1 LLTAEEQEDHGGKRR
16 AHMPTKRNI
25 LVKDSEKFGGK
36 FVATRSFKNKKV
48 VSHGTDPT
56 KVFNEAKEKGVR
68 DPVVFYVPQKNIT
81 QIY

>member
-1 LLTAEEQEDHGGKRR
+1 
-16 AHMPTKRNI
+16 MSTKTNV

-36 FVATRSFKNKKV
+36 FVATRSFENKKV
-48 VSHGTDPT
+48 LSHGTDPA
-56 KVFNEAKEKGVR
+56 KVFNEAKEKGVK